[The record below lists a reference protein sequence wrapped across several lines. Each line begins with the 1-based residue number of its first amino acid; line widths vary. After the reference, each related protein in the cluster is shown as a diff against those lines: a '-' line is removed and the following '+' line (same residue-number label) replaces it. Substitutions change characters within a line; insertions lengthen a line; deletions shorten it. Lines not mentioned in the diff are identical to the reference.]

1 MCPLVVATSPSS
13 NVNVLS
19 YDIPAGNACLK

>member
-1 MCPLVVATSPSS
+1 MCPLAVATPPSS

-19 YDIPAGNACLK
+19 NDIPAGNACLK